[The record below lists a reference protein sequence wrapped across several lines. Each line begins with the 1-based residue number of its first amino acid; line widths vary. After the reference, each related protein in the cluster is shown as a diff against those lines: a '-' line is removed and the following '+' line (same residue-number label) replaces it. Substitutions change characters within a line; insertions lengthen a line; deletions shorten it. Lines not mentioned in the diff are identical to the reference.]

1 MLRARRLCLPYLGTD
16 SVQATLILLGGV
28 WAMVPDVYWIT
39 SGYTEPIQAIH
50 DTALA
55 NLFWFHRTL
64 DVLDLRD
71 TSIGGYT
78 GCRTVDLLYDH
89 RRSGRH
95 APETMGGTKARGQYP
110 ALASK

>member
-1 MLRARRLCLPYLGTD
+1 MLRARRLCSPYLGTD

-55 NLFWFHRTL
+55 NLFWPHRIL

-71 TSIGGYT
+71 TSIGATLAVGLWISFT
-78 GCRTVDLLYDH
+78 ITVEVVGTLRKPWVERKQGNSLL
-89 RRSGRH
+89 
-95 APETMGGTKARGQYP
+95 
-110 ALASK
+110 L